1 MNQLNSIILEGNIV
15 RENTLREPTP
25 GFKVYQIPLAVN
37 RFYKGANGETSEEV
51 SYFDV
56 DCYGRLA
63 EVCKEQCKKGRGVR
77 VVGRI
82 KQDRWEKDGR
92 KESKVVV
99 VAEHIEFKPV
109 FVASNTDSEAK
120 VIQQTEQAAA
130 AAPVTVEAAAC

>member
-15 RENTLREPTP
+15 RENSMKEPTP

-37 RFYKGANGETSEEV
+37 RYYKSSNGEAAEEV

-56 DCYGRLA
+56 ECYGKLA
-63 EVCKEQCKKGRGVR
+63 EICNENCKKGRGVR

-82 KQDRWEKDGR
+82 KQERWEKDGK
-92 KESKVVV
+92 KESRVVV
-99 VAEHIEFKPV
+99 VAEHIEFKQI
-109 FVASNTDSEAK
+109 FVANTSNSEAK

-130 AAPVTVEAAAC
+130 VAAVEAAAC